1 MFLISP
7 SFSSFIL
14 HEHEHVPIHT
24 VKERLN
30 REHAL
35 GLESQSKIQS
45 LEREQIQLRQ
55 EKQEV
60 TLLLAQRTSDYNS
73 LLQNKA
79 TLEGE
84 LKDVKLAL
92 AVAQSQAGRTERQEE
107 DLRRTMQV
115 MGWDGM

>member
-7 SFSSFIL
+7 TFSSFIL
-14 HEHEHVPIHT
+14 NKHEHVPIHT

-45 LEREQIQLRQ
+45 LEREQTQLRQ

-60 TLLLAQRTSDYNS
+60 TFLLAQRTTEYDNLFQSKSN
-73 LLQNKA
+73 
-79 TLEGE
+79 LEGE

-115 MGWDGM
+115 M